1 MIELGNE
8 QYKKLVKDADDNVAA
23 VRITRTIAAAIV
35 FVIIFAIFMVS
46 YGCHSMDMRKRI
58 DVAETNKQVREIE
71 SEGLE
76 YDQYIEWLE
85 ARKGE

>member
-1 MIELGNE
+1 MIELGSE
-8 QYKKLVKDADDNVAA
+8 QYKKLVKNADDNVAA
-23 VRITRTIAAAIV
+23 VRIARVIAAWAVFIV
-35 FVIIFAIFMVS
+35 IFATFMVS
-46 YGCHSMDMRKRI
+46 YGCHAMDMRKRV
-58 DVAETNKQVREIE
+58 DEAEVSRQVREIE